1 MKTRNLATKRGVT
14 APTTKSSSKRSKRI
28 ATTAPPL
35 ASTAAPATKPAPVST
50 VIAAAAAAEPAPA
63 VVSPTAAKTFEDYL
77 QDLEVTA
84 SNLKLA
90 NKDFCDIT
98 KHTPEHARKCTK
110 FLHALIDVIQSKKF
124 DGVIEESLRELVYVE
139 ELGFEVPRYFVVLGG
154 DVTSTK
160 CRVLGDVLFEWMR

>member
-14 APTTKSSSKRSKRI
+14 APTTKSSSKRSKRV

-77 QDLEVTA
+77 MKEICADLDYLMKEICADLGFTSGSGHAFRRIFITTLANDSGVNIEETMLSARHRSVAASRNYQQRNGVSETA
-84 SNLKLA
+84 KLA
-90 NKDFCDIT
+90 AIGQM
-98 KHTPEHARKCTK
+98 PSPA
-110 FLHALIDVIQSKKF
+110 AAASASAKK
-124 DGVIEESLRELVYVE
+124 
-139 ELGFEVPRYFVVLGG
+139 P
-154 DVTSTK
+154 
-160 CRVLGDVLFEWMR
+160 

>member
-14 APTTKSSSKRSKRI
+14 APTTKSSSKRSKRV

-77 QDLEVTA
+77 MKEICADLGFTSGSGHAFRRIFITTLANDSGVNIEETMLSARHRSVAASRNYQQRNGVSETA
-84 SNLKLA
+84 KLA
-90 NKDFCDIT
+90 AIGQM
-98 KHTPEHARKCTK
+98 PSPA
-110 FLHALIDVIQSKKF
+110 AAASASAKK
-124 DGVIEESLRELVYVE
+124 
-139 ELGFEVPRYFVVLGG
+139 P
-154 DVTSTK
+154 
-160 CRVLGDVLFEWMR
+160 